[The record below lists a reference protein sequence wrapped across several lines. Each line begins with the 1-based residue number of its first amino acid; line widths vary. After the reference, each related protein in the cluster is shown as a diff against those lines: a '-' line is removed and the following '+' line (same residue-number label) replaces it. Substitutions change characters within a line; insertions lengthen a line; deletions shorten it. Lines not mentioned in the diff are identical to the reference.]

1 MSKHLLKLERRMKK
15 FYIKGIGLLTPHRNL
30 EQREAGTMD
39 SGAYL

>member
-15 FYIKGIGLLTPHRNL
+15 FYIGLLTPHRNL

-39 SGAYL
+39 NGAYL